1 MGQTMPVVSSV
12 AAILFFV
19 TILFAAMTS
28 TVSLLEVGVA
38 FLIEEKQMTR
48 KAACVAVFCVTWLV
62 GILCSL
68 SFGPLTGVKLFGDGI
83 FDFLDKFSSNFL
95 LTLGG
100 LLAVLFV
107 GWKMPKAA
115 VHDEFTNGGVLKG
128 NSACFGVFYFILKYV
143 APLAVLLIFLTNF
156 L

>member
-1 MGQTMPVVSSV
+1 M
-12 AAILFFV
+12 
-19 TILFAAMTS
+19 
-28 TVSLLEVGVA
+28 
-38 FLIEEKQMTR
+38 
-48 KAACVAVFCVTWLV
+48 
-62 GILCSL
+62 
-68 SFGPLTGVKLFGDGI
+68 
-83 FDFLDKFSSNFL
+83 FSSNFL

>member
-1 MGQTMPVVSSV
+1 
-12 AAILFFV
+12 
-19 TILFAAMTS
+19 
-28 TVSLLEVGVA
+28 
-38 FLIEEKQMTR
+38 
-48 KAACVAVFCVTWLV
+48 
-62 GILCSL
+62 
-68 SFGPLTGVKLFGDGI
+68 
-83 FDFLDKFSSNFL
+83 KFSSNFL

-115 VHDEFTNGGVLKG
+115 VHDEFTNGGSLKR
-128 NSACFGVFYFILKYV
+128 NDACFGVFWFLIRYV